1 MPPFRFAL
9 LLAVLIVTLVGCE
22 DTIGPAPDD
31 GRVFTLYGQLDA
43 RADTQAV
50 IVIPIRDTLGIEPP
64 RPLDARFTSEDRT
77 TGTVQVWRD
86 SLVQRPDGRTRH
98 VFWAPFR
105 AQYEHRYRLRVE
117 DREGRAATVE
127 VPMPPEATYQRLD
140 PVFSFGN
147 RVLLPAQVR
156 DAPVVLDARVRYDL
170 LSGDRDTVQYAVPY
184 EALLDGGTWR
194 IEIDLAEDAEAII
207 EAFGF
212 ATRVRAIELSFFVAN
227 RRWEPPLD
235 GFDPTVLIQPGQYT
249 NVSGGFGFVGGGY
262 PITDRWTPADSVLAR
277 VGLR

>member
-1 MPPFRFAL
+1 MPPFRFTLLLVVLVL
-9 LLAVLIVTLVGCE
+9 LLAGCE
-22 DTIGPAPDD
+22 DAIGPAPDD
-31 GRVFTLYGQLDA
+31 GRVFTLYGQLNA
-43 RADTQAV
+43 RADTQAI

-64 RPLDARFTSEDRT
+64 RPLDARFTSEDLT

-98 VFWAPFR
+98 VFWMPFR
-105 AQYEHRYRLRVE
+105 AQHEHRYRLRVE
-117 DREGRAATVE
+117 DREGRAATAE

-140 PVFSFGN
+140 PVYSFGN
-147 RVLLPAQVR
+147 RVLLPTEIHN
-156 DAPVVLDARVRYDL
+156 APVVLDARVRYDL
-170 LSGDRDTVQYAVPY
+170 LSSDRELVSYTVPY
-184 EALLDGGTWR
+184 EATLDGGTWR

-212 ATRVRAIELSFFVAN
+212 DMRLRAIELSFFVAN

-235 GFDPTVLIQPGQYT
+235 GFDPTVLIQPGQYS

-262 PITDRWTPADSVLAR
+262 PLSDRWIPPDSVLAR